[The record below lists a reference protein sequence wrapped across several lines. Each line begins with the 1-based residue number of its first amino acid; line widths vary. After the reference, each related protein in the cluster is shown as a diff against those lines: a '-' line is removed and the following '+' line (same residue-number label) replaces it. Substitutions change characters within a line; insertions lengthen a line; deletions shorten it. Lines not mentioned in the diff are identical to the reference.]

1 MMQIETPGLSI
12 AFKENL
18 AAWDLFDNWMADDEE
33 PEISM
38 EEKPTDGQLLI
49 IIAAALSIENEKMF
63 TRASQMLSEPLP
75 IDYEQAQTE
84 RLPLVHHIIEMA
96 LCGAILINYTGA
108 IERLL

>member
-38 EEKPTDGQLLI
+38 EEKPTDG
-49 IIAAALSIENEKMF
+49 
-63 TRASQMLSEPLP
+63 
-75 IDYEQAQTE
+75 
-84 RLPLVHHIIEMA
+84 
-96 LCGAILINYTGA
+96 
-108 IERLL
+108 